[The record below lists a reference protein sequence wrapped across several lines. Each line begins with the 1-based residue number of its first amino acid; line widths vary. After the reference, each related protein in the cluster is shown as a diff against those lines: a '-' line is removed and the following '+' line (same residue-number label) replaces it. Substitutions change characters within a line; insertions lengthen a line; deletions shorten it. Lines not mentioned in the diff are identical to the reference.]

1 MIRTWNNR
9 YIPEALELWN
19 REAVKD
25 GYKEFS
31 EETFTE
37 LILENKYFDPETVF
51 LLFDED
57 EQLKGFAIGCTG
69 ADLPLGAEA
78 GYITCIVSEGKAA
91 EEDSIEENFTFLL
104 EALETRFRLLGK
116 TQADVLFFNPMMLPW
131 YIPDTPG
138 HEHNNAPGVP
148 TDSRLHRF
156 LLSSGYIER
165 ARECG
170 MYLNLDQFAI
180 PEGITAKERKAEAEG
195 YRIELYDSQRHSGM
209 EQMLSGLGNPLWQQQ
224 IPAYASDDAPLIVA
238 THDGR
243 LAGFAGPVI
252 RQPNGRAFFAGIG
265 VHPDHEGHGLGT
277 VLFFNM
283 CEAFRLVSAEYI
295 SLFTGSE
302 NPAKSIYEK
311 AGFRTVKS
319 FAVMRR
325 EL

>member
-1 MIRTWNNR
+1 MIKTWEHR
-9 YIPEALELWN
+9 YIPETLELWN

-25 GYKEFS
+25 GYKEYS
-31 EETFTE
+31 EETFSE
-37 LILENKYFDPETVF
+37 LILENKYFDPESVF

-57 EQLKGFAIGCTG
+57 ERLMGFAIGCTG

-78 GYITCIVSEGKAA
+78 GYITCMVSEGKEA
-91 EEDSIEENFTFLL
+91 EGDSFEENFTLLL

-148 TDSRLHRF
+148 VGCRMHEF
-156 LLSSGYIER
+156 LLRSGYVER
-165 ARECG
+165 AIECG
-170 MYLNLDQFAI
+170 MYLRLDDFAI
-180 PEGITAKERKAEAEG
+180 PETITLKARKAEAEG
-195 YRIELYDSQRHSGM
+195 YRVGVYDPSVHKGM
-209 EQMLSGLGNPLWQQQ
+209 EEMLDSLGNPLWRKQ
-224 IPAYASDDAPLIVA
+224 IPEYAADGAPLIIVENS
-238 THDGR
+238 GI

-252 RQPNGRAFFAGIG
+252 RQANGRAFFAGIG
-265 VHPDHEGHGLGT
+265 VHPHHEGHGLGT